1 MLAKKLP
8 HSAAGPSQYRK
19 QLEYLYARISN
30 IDAIIESLEE
40 YDRFQVE
47 DALPDKRKTA

>member
-1 MLAKKLP
+1 MLAKKLLN
-8 HSAAGPSQYRK
+8 SAAGPSQYRK

-40 YDRFQVE
+40 YDRFQAE
-47 DALPDKRKTA
+47 DALSEKRKTA